1 MDVKVCLP
9 ALYPLRYL
17 VDHLE
22 YRSLSTQSA
31 SLQAIKFFYEFWY
44 MKHRTT
50 FCYSFYC
57 SGHDPAIAIH
67 EMTDFFQYLE
77 NDRLLSFAPRSL
89 PRIHSSGMTNASRVR
104 AVIRFIG
111 YLIATYVSPYYQN
124 ETPKELSRHAS
135 RLNTRLLICKDEF
148 KTLESSHQRY
158 SSRVTQGFQSM
169 TGDMVENV
177 YRIVVPSSK
186 HKSNLLNP
194 FPYGFIQFRN
204 YLIMRLM
211 LNYGLRV
218 GELLLLECAS
228 IKASIKGDK
237 SSLII
242 SMPCN
247 MTDPRTHAPSLK
259 NEYSHRVLEL
269 DKVDYE
275 FLVIYMQK
283 IRKNST
289 THNFIFASSQNPES
303 PLSYNTV
310 HSIFSKIDKVFS
322 VNYPE
327 CKSLERFDAIMK
339 LTPHVTRHTWAYLT
353 MKKLYNLQNKKL
365 NDSGNNLVKNSLS
378 MGRMDEV
385 KEALRLLGGWSIKSQ
400 MPDLYAKRF
409 LSEQANAANIQRLF
423 QHDSDIDFLTKELFN
438 GC

>member
-1 MDVKVCLP
+1 MDVKICLP

-31 SLQAIKFFYEFWY
+31 SLQAIKFFYEYWY
-44 MKHRTT
+44 IKHRTT

-77 NDRLLSFAPRSL
+77 NGRLVTFAPRAL
-89 PRIHSSGMTNASRVR
+89 PFKHSCGMTNASRVR

-111 YLIATYVSPYYQN
+111 YLIATYVSPYYRN

-148 KTLESSHQRY
+148 KTLERSNQRHY
-158 SSRVTQGFQSM
+158 SRVTQGFQSM

-204 YLIMRLM
+204 YLIIRLM

-237 SSLII
+237 FSLII
-242 SMPCN
+242 SMPRN

-275 FLVIYMQK
+275 FLMIYMQK
-283 IRKNST
+283 IRKNSI
-289 THNFIFASSQNPES
+289 THNFIFASSQNSES
-303 PLSYNTV
+303 PLSYNAV
-310 HSIFSKIDKVFS
+310 HLIFSEIDKVFS

-327 CKSLERFDAIMK
+327 CKSLERFDALIK
-339 LTPHVTRHTWAYLT
+339 FTPHVTRHTWAYLT
-353 MKKLYNLQNKKL
+353 IKKLYNLQNKKINGSC
-365 NDSGNNLVKNSLS
+365 NDFVKNSLS
-378 MGRMDEV
+378 MGRMDEA

-409 LSEQANAANIQRLF
+409 LSEQANAANIQRLL
-423 QHDSDIDFLTKELFN
+423 QHDSDFDCLIKELFN
-438 GC
+438 GY